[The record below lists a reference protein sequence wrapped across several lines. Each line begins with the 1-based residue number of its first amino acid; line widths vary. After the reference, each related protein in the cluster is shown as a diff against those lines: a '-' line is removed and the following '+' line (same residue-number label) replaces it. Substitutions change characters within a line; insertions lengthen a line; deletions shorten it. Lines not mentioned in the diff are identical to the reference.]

1 MQTVEVEGVNRIL
14 PPRLL
19 AVQTKELS
27 HLVNYYRNVEGKI
40 VETAI
45 IEPGCWIALTDPSET
60 EISDIEEDMQIDRD
74 YIRAALDEEEPSR
87 IETDDGVTLIVVDYP
102 IAEQDDD
109 PNKTLLYSTTP
120 MSFIITDK
128 NVITVSAK
136 ENVVLDEIA
145 KGVVKGVRPE
155 LRTRFVFTVLLR
167 IAARYL
173 QYLKQIDKLSGYVET
188 KMYRSMKNK
197 ELIQL
202 QGLEKSLVYFST
214 SLKANETVLEKLMR
228 GRYLKL
234 YEEDQDLLDDV
245 MIEVKQ
251 AIEMTSIYSNILNG
265 TMDTFASIISNNLN
279 IIMKRMTTITIILT
293 MPTIVFSFYGMNLNE
308 NAAGLPIANV
318 WFPIALSAVLM
329 ILVGFIV
336 NRIERFK

>member
-1 MQTVEVEGVNRIL
+1 M
-14 PPRLL
+14 
-19 AVQTKELS
+19 
-27 HLVNYYRNVEGKI
+27 VNYYRSIEGKI
-40 VETAI
+40 TETDC
-45 IEPGCWIALTDPSET
+45 IEPNCWIALTNPTET
-60 EISDIEEDMQIDRD
+60 EISDIEEDMHIDRD

-87 IETDDGVTLIVVDYP
+87 IESDDGVTLIVVDYP
-102 IAEQDDD
+102 VAEQDND
-109 PNKTLLYSTTP
+109 PDRTLLYSTTP
-120 MSFIITDK
+120 MSLIITDK

-136 ENVVLDEIA
+136 QNVVLDEIA
-145 KGVVKGVRPE
+145 KGVVKGVRPD
-155 LRTRFVFTVLLR
+155 LRTRFVFLVLLR

-214 SLKANETVLEKLMR
+214 SLKSNEMVLEKLMR
-228 GRYLKL
+228 GRFLKL

-251 AIEMTSIYSNILNG
+251 AIEMTSIYSNILSG

-318 WFPIALSAVLM
+318 WFPIVLSAALM
-329 ILVGFIV
+329 ILVGLLV

>member
-1 MQTVEVEGVNRIL
+1 MI
-14 PPRLL
+14 
-19 AVQTKELS
+19 
-27 HLVNYYRNVEGKI
+27 NYYRNIEGRI
-40 VETAI
+40 TETDT
-45 IEPGCWIALTDPSET
+45 IEPGCWIALTDPTET
-60 EISDIEEDMQIDRD
+60 EISAIEEDMGIDRD

-87 IETDDGVTLIVVDYP
+87 IENDDGVTLIVIDYP
-102 IAEQDDD
+102 IAEQDND
-109 PNKTLLYSTTP
+109 PDKTLLYSTMP
-120 MSFIITDK
+120 MSLIITDK

-145 KGVVKGVRPE
+145 KGVVKGVRTDQ
-155 LRTRFVFTVLLR
+155 RTRFVFTVLLR

-173 QYLKQIDKLSGYVET
+173 QYLKQIDKLANFVEG

-197 ELIQL
+197 GLIQL

-214 SLKANETVLEKLMR
+214 SLKSDEAVLEKLMR

-251 AIEMTSIYSNILNG
+251 AIEMTSIYSNILSG

-279 IIMKRMTTITIILT
+279 IIMKRMETITIILT
-293 MPTIVFSFYGMNLNE
+293 MPTIVFSFYGMNLHE
-308 NAAGLPIANV
+308 NAGGLPLANV
-318 WFPIALSAVLM
+318 TFPILLSIVLSVA
-329 ILVGFIV
+329 IGFCVAKIG
-336 NRIERFK
+336 RFK